1 MANNQANDR
10 YNPPGNMH
18 SDFESFRW
26 SEIPVGQ
33 LFWRYDDTRGNN
45 YAFRKLNDD
54 MEENS
59 LQTKSQQ
66 VVTIGKYDM
75 VYQKI

>member
-10 YNPPGNMH
+10 YNPPGNL
-18 SDFESFRW
+18 STDYESFRW
-26 SEIPVGQ
+26 SEIPIGT
-33 LFWRYDDTRGNN
+33 LFWRYNDDRANN
-45 YAFRKLNDD
+45 YAFRKLTDGNT
-54 MEENS
+54 ENS

-66 VVTIGKYDM
+66 VVTIDKFDM